1 MKKLILVKFI
11 LAALLVFPLFELTA
25 TTSPDR
31 ELTPEEVAIRN
42 ITNPVDPE
50 RERSLIPTVEAWL
63 YRNTGEVEV
72 IFNRD
77 CGTANVTIINSMGQS
92 VCNKTYQSLDQP
104 VLFIKLPSSGE
115 YIIYITTS
123 EGFQG
128 SGNLSL

>member
-1 MKKLILVKFI
+1 MTKLILVKFI

-31 ELTPEEVAIRN
+31 ELTPEEIAIKKA
-42 ITNPVDPE
+42 TSSVDPE

-77 CGTANVTIINSMGQS
+77 CGTANVTTRLTKAWISQFS
-92 VCNKTYQSLDQP
+92 SLNC
-104 VLFIKLPSSGE
+104 LHLASIS
-115 YIIYITTS
+115 YI
-123 EGFQG
+123 
-128 SGNLSL
+128 

>member
-31 ELTPEEVAIRN
+31 ELTPEEIAIKKA
-42 ITNPVDPE
+42 TSSVDPE

-92 VCNKTYQSLDQP
+92 VCNRTYESIEQP
-104 VLFIKLPSSGE
+104 VLFIKLPSAGE
-115 YIIYITTS
+115 YIIYITS

>member
-1 MKKLILVKFI
+1 MKKFILVKFI

-31 ELTPEEVAIRN
+31 ELTPEEVAIKKA
-42 ITNPVDPE
+42 TSSVDPE
-50 RERSLIPTVEAWL
+50 RERSFIPTVEAWL
-63 YRNTGEVEV
+63 YRNTGEVEI

-92 VCNKTYQSLDQP
+92 VCNRTYESMEQP
-104 VLFIKLPSSGE
+104 VLFIKLPSEGE
-115 YIIYITTS
+115 YIIYITS